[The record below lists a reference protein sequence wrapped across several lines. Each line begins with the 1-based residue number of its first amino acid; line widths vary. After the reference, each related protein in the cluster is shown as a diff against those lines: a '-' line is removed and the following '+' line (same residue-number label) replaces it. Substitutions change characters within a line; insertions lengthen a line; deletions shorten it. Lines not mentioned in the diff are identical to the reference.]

1 MVDKPLVRNTVA
13 SFDAAENNLEEIITR
28 ICQHK
33 WEKEVLQSKLL
44 PFSTEIVIKNIE
56 KMEKQHPDLD
66 EMKAQFDHGDDVEP
80 ESIEPD
86 FYQTDKLKLKIRYRD
101 PTAVQREYQ
110 VKKRKFSM
118 QGSNGFRQ

>member
-1 MVDKPLVRNTVA
+1 MV
-13 SFDAAENNLEEIITR
+13 
-28 ICQHK
+28 
-33 WEKEVLQSKLL
+33 

-56 KMEKQHPDLD
+56 KMEKWHPDPD

-80 ESIEPD
+80 ESIAPD

-101 PTAVQREYQ
+101 PTALEKEYQ

-118 QGSNGFRQ
+118 QASSGFR

>member
-1 MVDKPLVRNTVA
+1 MADKSIVRNTVD

-66 EMKAQFDHGDDVEP
+66 EMKAQFDQGDDVEP
-80 ESIEPD
+80 ESIAPD